1 MPSLINID
9 EFYSFTVIQPW
20 VVLYHKFATN
30 FFYHYL
36 AILAKSNYKSHFAS
50 PQITEQV
57 IQKLADARLIVTQ
70 EEFVDVAHEAL
81 IRHWLLLRKWL
92 DENRDRLREKR
103 KIEAAAEEWNKQDK
117 KKDYLFKGGQL
128 KKAKAWQKGEGGKL
142 GLSPL
147 AGEFIKASEKHR
159 QRALLLTAGWV
170 TIPIFVAFLAVA
182 PPLRQQGYDAAL
194 EKIKTPKQAGIKEAL
209 ELLSEGCWIPE
220 WMLGNFVTTALFGKC
235 HVLSGAN
242 LSNANLIGANLSNAS
257 LSKANLSNASLS
269 SANLSRANLIY
280 AKNLSSASLSFANLS
295 SANLSS
301 ADLRSANLS
310 SANLSSAELSWTYFG
325 FAEFQGINLTNA
337 NLEYSGLN
345 NVKNLTPEQV
355 KAGKNWEKAIY
366 DDEFKKKLGLK

>member
-1 MPSLINID
+1 M
-9 EFYSFTVIQPW
+9 
-20 VVLYHKFATN
+20 
-30 FFYHYL
+30 
-36 AILAKSNYKSHFAS
+36 AKSNYKSHFAS

-295 SANLSS
+295 RANLIYAKNLSSASLSFANLSSANLSS